1 MEIFNAE
8 KVLIDTGLI
17 IENESV
23 RRGGTLFGQSINYNL
38 FSDSWLVKYGF
49 CKKKAYLLDKL
60 PGLEFIQ
67 PPFVFGQ
74 PTQTYRYNS
83 KPTVAESYL
92 IG

>member
-38 FSDSWLVKYGF
+38 FSDS
-49 CKKKAYLLDKL
+49 
-60 PGLEFIQ
+60 
-67 PPFVFGQ
+67 
-74 PTQTYRYNS
+74 
-83 KPTVAESYL
+83 
-92 IG
+92 